1 MRKVLMGA
9 IMMTVLG
16 VAGSAAAVPIT
27 ITIGDNDGYGP
38 GCPDNGTCVW
48 NGPGGS
54 GENMDRRSAA
64 EAASVN
70 GAQLTDVYSAIF
82 PGFGPNPSTT
92 GDVLFALGTNKI
104 TAGSITIDMGDFQ
117 ASTFGPI
124 AASINGV
131 PISFAFD
138 DGFRATAI
146 RSFTLTAAM
155 IATANLS
162 GIVDLHMDRNAST
175 DFIAFDY
182 FQLNAEAVPE
192 PASLLLL
199 GTGLLGG
206 LRAFRKRSARR
217 ASR

>member
-1 MRKVLMGA
+1 MNCSSSVVEVAQSLVQGALAGRGRRSASRPDQEGAMRKVLMGA
-9 IMMTVLG
+9 MIVIVLG

-27 ITIGDNDGYGP
+27 ITIGDNDGYGL

-64 EAASVN
+64 EAAAVN

-92 GDVLFALGTNKI
+92 GDVLFALGANKI
-104 TAGSITIDMGDFQ
+104 TSGSITIDMGDFQ

-124 AASINGV
+124 LASINGV

-138 DGFRATAI
+138 DGFRA
-146 RSFTLTAAM
+146 
-155 IATANLS
+155 
-162 GIVDLHMDRNAST
+162 
-175 DFIAFDY
+175 
-182 FQLNAEAVPE
+182 
-192 PASLLLL
+192 
-199 GTGLLGG
+199 
-206 LRAFRKRSARR
+206 
-217 ASR
+217 